1 MLTSLLSAL
10 EKKPL
15 CDDKPFIERQKVIC
29 KKKEYCWT
37 SQLLRCER

>member
-29 KKKEYCWT
+29 KKK
-37 SQLLRCER
+37 SIVGLLSF

>member
-29 KKKEYCWT
+29 KKKKK
-37 SQLLRCER
+37 SIVGLLSF